1 MEREFVWQILVFI
14 WKDYTKN
21 TYYLIKLIM
30 IDFKKIEAAINL
42 ISVEKKIPKEKLVEI
57 IEAALKT
64 AYKKDYWTRDNKVN
78 VKINMETKSIEI
90 TLEKTVVKKVE
101 NPSLEISFEELW
113 DDAENFKEW
122 DLIEIDVTDEVTE
135 WDNWESFWRIA
146 SQAARQ
152 VIIQKI
158 ADSEKEKIY
167 DLFVW
172 KEWKVVNMKVD
183 LVEWWKVIFDYN
195 WTQVTLPK
203 WEQVSKDNYVAD
215 ARFYLLVAEV
225 TNKEVW
231 NPRVILSRKRPEL
244 VAALFEIFVPEIW
257 EWIVTIDKVVRFPWM
272 KSKVLVSS
280 NYEQIDPVW
289 TLIGQKWIRVKSV
302 MEELSWEKID
312 IIANWDD
319 IREVIKRALIPA
331 TVLKVNVNEETETA
345 DVFILGEEKP
355 KIIWKAWV
363 NINLASELVWYRI
376 NLIEVEA

>member
-1 MEREFVWQILVFI
+1 
-14 WKDYTKN
+14 
-21 TYYLIKLIM
+21 M

-42 ISVEKKIPKEKLVEI
+42 ISVEKKIPKDKLVEI

-64 AYKKDYWTRDNKVN
+64 AYKKDYWNRDNKVN
-78 VKINMETKSIEI
+78 VKINMEEKTIEI
-90 TLEKTVVKKVE
+90 TMEKTVVKKVE

-113 DDAENFKEW
+113 EDAVNFEEW
-122 DLIEIDVTDEVTE
+122 DLIEIDVTDEVSE
-135 WDNWESFWRIA
+135 WENWESFWRIA

-167 DLFVW
+167 ELFVW

-195 WTQVTLPK
+195 WNQVTLPK

-231 NPRVILSRKRPEL
+231 NPKVILSRKRPEL
-244 VAALFEIFVPEIW
+244 VAALFDIYVPEIW

-289 TLIGQKWIRVKSV
+289 TLIWQKWIRVKSV

-319 IREVIKRALIPA
+319 IREVIKRSLTPA
-331 TVLKVNVNEETETA
+331 SVLKVNVNEETQTA
-345 DVFILGEEKP
+345 DVYILWEEKP
-355 KIIWKAWV
+355 KIIWKSWV

>member
-1 MEREFVWQILVFI
+1 
-14 WKDYTKN
+14 
-21 TYYLIKLIM
+21 M

-57 IEAALKT
+57 IESALKT

-78 VKINMETKSIEI
+78 VKINLEEKSIEI

-101 NPSLEISFEELW
+101 NPSLEISFDELW
-113 DDAENFKEW
+113 DDASNFEEW
-122 DLIEIDVTDEVTE
+122 DIIEIDVTDEVTQ

-167 DLFVW
+167 DLFVG
-172 KEWKVVNMKVD
+172 KEGQVVSMKVD
-183 LVEWWKVIFDYN
+183 LVESWKVIFDYN
-195 WTQVTLPK
+195 WNQVILPK
-203 WEQVSKDNYVAD
+203 NEQVSKDNYIVD

-225 TNKEVW
+225 TNKELW
-231 NPRVILSRKRPEL
+231 NPKVILSRKRPEL
-244 VAALFEIFVPEIW
+244 VTALFEIYVPEIW
-257 EWIVTIDKVVRFPWM
+257 EGMVTIDKVVRFPWL

-280 NYEQIDPVW
+280 NYDQIDAVW

-331 TVLKVNVNEETETA
+331 SVLKVDVNEDTGEA
-345 DVFILGEEKP
+345 DVYITNEEKP
-355 KIIWKAWV
+355 KVIWKSWV
-363 NINLASELVWYRI
+363 NINLASELVWYKI

>member
-1 MEREFVWQILVFI
+1 
-14 WKDYTKN
+14 
-21 TYYLIKLIM
+21 M
-30 IDFKKIEAAINL
+30 IDFKKIEAAISL

-57 IEAALKT
+57 IESALKT
-64 AYKKDYWTRDNKVN
+64 AYKKDYWNRDNKVN
-78 VKINMETKSIEI
+78 VKINLEEKTIEI

-101 NPSLEISFEELW
+101 NPSLEISFDELW
-113 DDAENFKEW
+113 DDASNFEEW
-122 DLIEIDVTDEVTE
+122 DVIEIDVTDEVTQ

-167 DLFVW
+167 DLFVG
-172 KEWKVVNMKVD
+172 KEGQVVSMKVD
-183 LVEWWKVIFDYN
+183 LVESWKIIFDYN
-195 WTQVTLPK
+195 WNQVILPK
-203 WEQVSKDNYVAD
+203 NEQVSKDNYIVD

-225 TNKEVW
+225 TNKELW
-231 NPRVILSRKRPEL
+231 NPKVILSRKRPEL
-244 VAALFEIFVPEIW
+244 VQALFEIYVPEIW
-257 EWIVTIDKVVRFPWM
+257 EGMVTIDKVVRFPWL

-280 NYEQIDPVW
+280 NYEQIDAVW

-331 TVLKVNVNEETETA
+331 SVLKVDVNEDTGEALVYITN
-345 DVFILGEEKP
+345 EEKP
-355 KIIWKAWV
+355 KVIWKSWV
-363 NINLASELVWYRI
+363 NINLASELVWYKI

>member
-1 MEREFVWQILVFI
+1 
-14 WKDYTKN
+14 
-21 TYYLIKLIM
+21 M
-30 IDFKKIEAAINL
+30 IDFKKIEAAVNL

-64 AYKKDYWTRDNKVN
+64 AYKKDYGTKDNKVN
-78 VKINMETKSIEI
+78 VKIDMENKSIEV

-113 DDAENFKEW
+113 EDAANFEEW
-122 DLIEIDVTDEVTE
+122 DLIEIDVTDEITE

-167 DLFVW
+167 DLFIG

-183 LVEWWKVIFDYN
+183 LVESWKVIFDYN
-195 WTQVTLPK
+195 WNQVTLPK
-203 WEQVSKDNYVAD
+203 SEQVSKDNYVAD
-215 ARFYLLVAEV
+215 ARFYVLVAEV
-225 TNKEVW
+225 TNKEIW
-231 NPRVILSRKRPEL
+231 NPKVVLSRKRPEL
-244 VAALFEIFVPEIW
+244 VAALFDIFVPEIW
-257 EWIVTIDKVVRFPWM
+257 EGVVTIDKVVRFPWM

-289 TLIGQKWIRVKSV
+289 TLIWQKWIRVKSV

-312 IIANWDD
+312 IIANGDD
-319 IREVIKRALIPA
+319 TREVIKRALTPA

-345 DVFILGEEKP
+345 DVFILPEEKP

-363 NINLASELVWYRI
+363 NINLASELVGYKI
-376 NLIEVEA
+376 NIIEIEA

>member
-1 MEREFVWQILVFI
+1 
-14 WKDYTKN
+14 
-21 TYYLIKLIM
+21 M

-42 ISVEKKIPKEKLVEI
+42 ISIEKKIPKEKLIEI

-78 VKINMETKSIEI
+78 VKIDMENKNIEI
-90 TLEKTVVKKVE
+90 TLEKTVVNKVE

-113 DDAENFKEW
+113 EDAVNFQEW

-167 DLFVW
+167 ELFVW

-183 LVEWWKVIFDYN
+183 LVEWWKVVFDYN
-195 WTQVTLPK
+195 WNQVTLPK
-203 WEQVSKDNYVAD
+203 SEQVSKDNYVAD
-215 ARFYLLVAEV
+215 ARFYLYVAEV

-231 NPRVILSRKRPEL
+231 NPKVILSRKRPEL
-244 VAALFEIFVPEIW
+244 VSALFDIFVPEIW
-257 EWIVTIDKVVRFPWM
+257 EGLVSIDKVVRFPWM

-289 TLIGQKWIRVKSV
+289 TLIWQKWIRVKSV

-319 IREVIKRALIPA
+319 IREVIKRALTPA
-331 TVLKVNVNEETETA
+331 TILKVNVNEETATA
-345 DVFILGEEKP
+345 DVYILGEEKP
-355 KIIWKAWV
+355 KVIWKSWV

-376 NLIEVEA
+376 NIIEVEA

>member
-1 MEREFVWQILVFI
+1 
-14 WKDYTKN
+14 
-21 TYYLIKLIM
+21 M

-42 ISVEKKIPKEKLVEI
+42 ISVEKKIPKEKLIEI

-64 AYKKDYWTRDNKVN
+64 AYKKDYWNRDNKVN
-78 VKINMETKSIEI
+78 VKINMEEKTIEI

-113 DDAENFKEW
+113 DDAENFTEW

-195 WTQVTLPK
+195 WNQVTLPK
-203 WEQVSKDNYVAD
+203 WEQISSDNYMAD

-231 NPRVILSRKRPEL
+231 NPKVILSRKRPEL

-289 TLIGQKWIRVKSV
+289 TLIWQKWIRVKSV
-302 MEELSWEKID
+302 MEELSGEKID

-319 IREVIKRALIPA
+319 VREVIKRSLTPA
-331 TVLKVNVNEETETA
+331 QVLKVNVNEETQTA
-345 DVFILGEEKP
+345 DVYILGEEKP

>member
-1 MEREFVWQILVFI
+1 
-14 WKDYTKN
+14 
-21 TYYLIKLIM
+21 M
-30 IDFKKIEAAINL
+30 IDFKKIEAAVNL

-64 AYKKDYWTRDNKVN
+64 AYKKDYWTKDNKVN
-78 VKINMETKSIEI
+78 VKIDMENKSIEV

-113 DDAENFKEW
+113 DDASNFEEW
-122 DLIEIDVTDEVTE
+122 DLIEIDVTDEITE

-172 KEWKVVNMKVD
+172 KEWKVVNMKVE

-195 WTQVTLPK
+195 WNQVTLPK
-203 WEQVSKDNYVAD
+203 SEQVSKDNYIPD
-215 ARFYLLVAEV
+215 ARFYVLVAEV
-225 TNKEVW
+225 TNKEIW
-231 NPRVILSRKRPEL
+231 NPKVVLSRKRPEL
-244 VAALFEIFVPEIW
+244 VSALFDIYVPEIS

-289 TLIGQKWIRVKSV
+289 TLIWQKWIRVKSV

-319 IREVIKRALIPA
+319 LREVIKRALTPA
-331 TVLKVNVNEETETA
+331 TIIKVNVNEETETA
-345 DVFILGEEKP
+345 DVFILPEEKP
-355 KIIWKAWV
+355 KIIGKSGV
-363 NINLASELVWYRI
+363 NINLASELLWFKI
-376 NLIEVEA
+376 NIIEIEA

>member
-1 MEREFVWQILVFI
+1 
-14 WKDYTKN
+14 
-21 TYYLIKLIM
+21 M

-57 IEAALKT
+57 IESALKT
-64 AYKKDYWTRDNKVN
+64 AYKKDYGTRDNKVN
-78 VKINMETKSIEI
+78 VKINLEEKTIEI
-90 TLEKTVVKKVE
+90 TLEKIVVKKVE
-101 NPSLEISFEELW
+101 NPSLEISFDELW
-113 DDAENFKEW
+113 DDASNFEEW
-122 DLIEIDVTDEVTE
+122 DVIEIDVTDEVTE

-167 DLFVW
+167 DLFVG
-172 KEWKVVNMKVD
+172 KEGQVVSMKVD
-183 LVEWWKVIFDYN
+183 LVESWKVIFDYN
-195 WTQVTLPK
+195 WNQVILPK
-203 WEQVSKDNYVAD
+203 NEQVSKDNYVVD

-225 TNKEVW
+225 TNKELW

-244 VAALFEIFVPEIW
+244 ITALFEIYVPEIW
-257 EWIVTIDKVVRFPWM
+257 EGIVTIDKVVRFPWM

-331 TVLKVNVNEETETA
+331 MVLKVNVNEDTGEA
-345 DVFILGEEKP
+345 DVYITNEEKP
-355 KIIWKAWV
+355 KVIWKSGV
-363 NINLASELVWYRI
+363 NINLASELVWYKI

>member
-1 MEREFVWQILVFI
+1 
-14 WKDYTKN
+14 
-21 TYYLIKLIM
+21 M

-57 IEAALKT
+57 IESALKT

-78 VKINMETKSIEI
+78 VKINLEEKTIEI

-101 NPSLEISFEELW
+101 NPSLEISFDELW
-113 DDAENFKEW
+113 DDASNFEEW
-122 DLIEIDVTDEVTE
+122 DIIEIDVTDEVTQ

-167 DLFVW
+167 DLFVG
-172 KEWKVVNMKVD
+172 KEGQVVSMKVD
-183 LVEWWKVIFDYN
+183 LVESWKVIFDYN
-195 WTQVTLPK
+195 WNQVILPK
-203 WEQVSKDNYVAD
+203 NEQVSKDNYIVD

-225 TNKEVW
+225 TNKELW
-231 NPRVILSRKRPEL
+231 NPKVILSRKRPEL
-244 VAALFEIFVPEIW
+244 VTALFEIYVPEIW
-257 EWIVTIDKVVRFPWM
+257 EGMVTIDKVVRFPWL

-280 NYEQIDPVW
+280 NYDQIDAVW

-331 TVLKVNVNEETETA
+331 SVLKVDVNEDTGEA
-345 DVFILGEEKP
+345 DVYITNEEKP
-355 KIIWKAWV
+355 KVIWKSWV
-363 NINLASELVWYRI
+363 NINLASELVWYKI

>member
-1 MEREFVWQILVFI
+1 
-14 WKDYTKN
+14 
-21 TYYLIKLIM
+21 M

-57 IEAALKT
+57 IESALKT
-64 AYKKDYWTRDNKVN
+64 AYKKDYWNRDNKVN
-78 VKINMETKSIEI
+78 VKINLEEKTIEI

-113 DDAENFKEW
+113 EDAVNFEEW
-122 DLIEIDVTDEVTE
+122 DVIEIDVTDEVAE
-135 WDNWESFWRIA
+135 WENWESFWRIA

-167 DLFVW
+167 DLFVD
-172 KEWKVVNMKVD
+172 KEWQVVNMKVD
-183 LVEWWKVIFDYN
+183 LVESWKVIFDYN
-195 WTQVTLPK
+195 WNQVILPK
-203 WEQVSKDNYVAD
+203 SEQVSKDNYIAD
-215 ARFYLLVAEV
+215 ARFYLLIAEV
-225 TNKEVW
+225 TNKELW
-231 NPRVILSRKRPEL
+231 NPKVILSRKRPEL
-244 VAALFEIFVPEIW
+244 VTALFEVYVPEIW
-257 EWIVTIDKVVRFPWM
+257 EWMVTIDKVVRFPWM

-319 IREVIKRALIPA
+319 IREVIKRALTPA
-331 TVLKVNVNEETETA
+331 SVLKVNVNEDTVEA
-345 DVFILGEEKP
+345 DVYITNEEKP
-355 KIIWKAWV
+355 KVIWKSWV
-363 NINLASELVWYRI
+363 NINLASELVWYKI

>member
-1 MEREFVWQILVFI
+1 MTDSRFCLKRLGYIL
-14 WKDYTKN
+14 N
-21 TYYLIKLIM
+21 SYYLILKIM

-42 ISVEKKIPKEKLVEI
+42 ISVEKKIPKEKLIEI

-64 AYKKDYWTRDNKVN
+64 AYKKDYWNRDNKVN
-78 VKINMETKSIEI
+78 VKINMEEKTIEI

-113 DDAENFKEW
+113 DDAENFTEW

-183 LVEWWKVIFDYN
+183 LVEWWKVVFDYN
-195 WTQVTLPK
+195 WNQVTLPK

-231 NPRVILSRKRPEL
+231 NPKVILSRKRSEL

-257 EWIVTIDKVVRFPWM
+257 EGIVTIDKVVRFPWM

-289 TLIGQKWIRVKSV
+289 TLIWQKWIRVKSV

-319 IREVIKRALIPA
+319 VREVIKRALTPA
-331 TVLKVNVNEETETA
+331 QVLKVNVNEETQTA
-345 DVFILGEEKP
+345 DVYILWEEKP
-355 KIIWKAWV
+355 KIIWKSWV